1 MHFKVSAYCGL
12 LEEECVSNQTL
23 KSENCLIPCTG
34 LYADVRD
41 TNSVLENAD
50 STQQQ
55 AFKLYVEKGIKLI
68 NIFKVTTS
76 CTYRFPHVDR

>member
-50 STQQQ
+50 STQQE
-55 AFKLYVEKGIKLI
+55 AFQLYVEKGMKADKYVQG
-68 NIFKVTTS
+68 FH
-76 CTYRFPHVDR
+76 TYRFPHPD